1 MSPGGA
7 VAVAWLVY
15 GYTGAGGCAMA
26 GDGGH
31 SVAIVKLAWSGGHY
45 QWPSPWPVSR

>member
-31 SVAIVKLAWSGGHY
+31 SEAGMVRWPLSVALALASI
-45 QWPSPWPVSR
+45 